1 MTTLDI
7 ILSLLLLGGAIRGFI
22 KGFIFE
28 IAILGVIFV
37 LYFFGFQL
45 ADWASVYVGRVLDVK
60 SVTLHYV
67 SLFVVWIGVSIAIHF
82 IAKLLEGLVK
92 VVALGIFNKFAG
104 ALFGLIKYTF
114 LLSVFLFF
122 LNKIDISTSWFNA
135 DKKAESVLY
144 YPILRIAPTVISVLK
159 N

>member
-1 MTTLDI
+1 MATLDI
-7 ILSLLLLGGAIRGFI
+7 ILTILLLGGAVRGFI
-22 KGFIFE
+22 KGFIYE
-28 IAILGVIFV
+28 IALLGIIFV

-45 ADWASVYVGRVLDVK
+45 ADWAAVYLGKMLDIK
-60 SVTLHYV
+60 SITLHYV
-67 SLFVVWIGVSIAIHF
+67 SLFVVWLGVSISIIF

-92 VVALGIFNKFAG
+92 IVALGIFNKFAG

-122 LNKIDISTSWFNA
+122 LNKIDISNSWFNA

-144 YPILRIAPTVISVLK
+144 YPILKIAPTVISVLK